1 MLERLQTDSYAA
13 SSVDAPTVMPGRLKF
28 SCFEAD
34 LRSGELTKQG
44 KRLRLQEQPFRLLA
58 MLLERPRELVTREEV
73 RRGLWPHAIVDFDHG
88 LNKAINKIRDVLGDS
103 AQNPRFVET
112 VARRGYRFLADVA
125 VVRDQETQSVAVPQ
139 PAAVDLTRVND
150 GSAGHPV
157 IPDRSL
163 RHRPVTLWIAFGAAL
178 AVLLSSGWA
187 LYRWQHSFS
196 SIHSVV
202 VLPLAN
208 LSGDASQDYFTDGMT
223 DELITQLGQ
232 IGALRVISRTSAMTY
247 KNTQK
252 SLPAIARELDVQAV
266 VEGGVLRVGDRVR
279 ITAQLIRVPADEHLW
294 AHSYEGSFRDTLAL
308 QNNVSQAIAEQ
319 IRATLSRQ
327 EQASLSK
334 AKVLNSDAYEA
345 YLRGRYFW
353 NKRDAAGLRK
363 AIEYFQR
370 AIAAD
375 PGYAEAYSG
384 LADAYALAGYWE
396 YGILSPQQALPLAQA
411 AATRAVTLDPMLAEA
426 HTSLAWVLDQYAWDW
441 DGAEKE
447 YRRALALN
455 PGYALAHH
463 WYAYHLAVLGRTDEG
478 IAEERRAERLDP
490 LSLVISAGVAELLCI
505 AHRFDEAIRQIQ
517 RTLEMDP
524 NFAIAYYQLGQLLVQ
539 KHMPDAATGE
549 FQRAIELSG
558 HSWAFDA
565 SLAHAYA
572 LSGHTDSARRIARD
586 LEEGRDQDQDQNGSL
601 DGNIAL
607 IYVGLGD
614 ADRAMSWLE
623 KAYDARFDPS
633 ILAFPV
639 FDPLRSDPRFK
650 NLMRGVGLGT

>member
-1 MLERLQTDSYAA
+1 MDLS
-13 SSVDAPTVMPGRLKF
+13 TVLPHRLKF
-28 SCFEAD
+28 GCFEAD

-58 MLLERPRELVTREEV
+58 MLLERPRELVTRDEV
-73 RRGLWPHAIVDFDHG
+73 RQRLWPHAIVDFDHG
-88 LNKAINKIRDVLGDS
+88 LNKAINKIRDALGDS
-103 AQNPRFVET
+103 AENPRFVET

-125 VVRDQETQSVAVPQ
+125 VVRDQEPRSMAVPQ
-139 PAAVDLTRVND
+139 PTAFDLTRVKD
-150 GSAGHPV
+150 GSHPLLL
-157 IPDRSL
+157 DRSP
-163 RHRPVTLWIAFGAAL
+163 RRQHVAMWVASGVAL
-178 AVLLSSGWA
+178 ALLLSSAWA

-196 SIHSVV
+196 TIHSLA

-208 LSGDASQDYFTDGMT
+208 LSGEASQEYFTDGMT

-232 IGALRVISRTSAMTY
+232 ISTLRVISRTSAMTY
-247 KNTQK
+247 KNTRK
-252 SLPAIARELDVQAV
+252 SLPDIARELDVQAI
-266 VEGGVLRVGDRVR
+266 VEGSVLRAGDRVR

-308 QNNVSQAIAEQ
+308 QSEVSQAIADQ
-319 IRATLSRQ
+319 IQAALSRQ

-334 AKVLNSDAYEA
+334 AKVVNSDAYEA

-353 NKRDAAGLRK
+353 NKRDAAGLKK
-363 AIEYFQR
+363 AIDYFQR

-375 PGYAEAYSG
+375 ASYAEAYSG

-396 YGILSPQQALPLAQA
+396 YGLLSPQQALPLAQA
-411 AATRAVTLDPMLAEA
+411 AATRAVTLDPTLGEA
-426 HTSLAWVLDQYAWDW
+426 HTSLAWALDLYAWDW
-441 DGAEKE
+441 GGAERE

-455 PGYALAHH
+455 PGYATAHH

-490 LSLVISAGVAELLCI
+490 LSLIISAGVAELLCI
-505 AHRFDEAIRQIQ
+505 AHRFDEAIRQLQ
-517 RTLEMDP
+517 TTLEMDP
-524 NFAIAYYQLGQLLVQ
+524 NFAIAHYQLGQLLVQ
-539 KHMPDAATGE
+539 KHMSDAAITE

-565 SLAHAYA
+565 NLAHAYA
-572 LSGHTDSARRIARD
+572 LSGHTDDARRMARD
-586 LEEGRDQDQDQNGSL
+586 LEASQGQDQNGSL
-601 DGNIAL
+601 DANIAL

-614 ADRAMSWLE
+614 TDRAMSWLD
-623 KAYDARFDPS
+623 KAYVARFNPS

-639 FDPLRSDPRFK
+639 FDPLRSNPRFK
-650 NLMRGVGLGT
+650 NLMRRLGLGQ

>member
-1 MLERLQTDSYAA
+1 MLERLKTDSGAG
-13 SSVDAPTVMPGRLKF
+13 SSVDASIVLPRRLKF
-28 SCFEAD
+28 GCFEAD

-58 MLLERPRELVTREEV
+58 MLLERPGELVTREEV
-73 RRGLWPHAIVDFDHG
+73 RRRLWPHAIVDFDHG
-88 LNKAINKIRDVLGDS
+88 LNRAINKIRDALGDS
-103 AQNPRFVET
+103 AENPRFVET

-125 VVRDQETQSVAVPQ
+125 VVPGQETLSVAVPQ
-139 PAAVDLTRVND
+139 PTAVDLTEVND
-150 GSAGHPV
+150 GSAGHPGS
-157 IPDRSL
+157 PDRSA
-163 RHRPVTLWIAFGAAL
+163 RRRPVALWIASGVGLAL
-178 AVLLSSGWA
+178 LLSSGWA

-196 SIHSVV
+196 TIHSLV

-208 LSGDASQDYFTDGMT
+208 LSGEASQEYFTDGMT

-232 IGALRVISRTSAMTY
+232 ISALRVISSTSAMTY
-247 KNTQK
+247 KNTHK

-266 VEGGVLRVGDRVR
+266 VEGSVLRVGDRVR

-308 QNNVSQAIAEQ
+308 QSDVAQAIADQ
-319 IRATLSRQ
+319 IQATLSRQ
-327 EQASLSK
+327 EQASLNK
-334 AKVLNSDAYEA
+334 AKVVNPDAYEA
-345 YLRGRYFW
+345 YLKGRYFW
-353 NKRDAAGLRK
+353 NKRDTAGLTK

-375 PGYAEAYSG
+375 PSYAEAYSG

-396 YGILSPQQALPLAQA
+396 YGLLPPQTALPLAQA
-411 AATRAVTLDPMLAEA
+411 AASRAVTLDPMLAEA
-426 HTSLAWVLDQYAWDW
+426 HTSLAWALDRYAWDW
-441 DGAEKE
+441 DGAERE

-455 PGYALAHH
+455 PGYATAHH
-463 WYAYHLAVLGRTDEG
+463 WYAYHLVVLGRTDEG

-505 AHRFDEAIRQIQ
+505 AHRFDDASRQLQ
-517 RTLEMDP
+517 ATLEMDP
-524 NFAIAYYQLGQLLVQ
+524 NFAIAHYQLGQLLVQ
-539 KHMPDAATGE
+539 KHMPDAAIAE

-565 SLAHAYA
+565 NVAYAYA
-572 LSGHTDSARRIARD
+572 LSGHTDDARRIATD
-586 LEEGRDQDQDQNGSL
+586 LEEGQGQEQNGSL
-601 DGNIAL
+601 DANIAL

-614 ADRAMSWLE
+614 ADRAISWLD
-623 KAYDARFDPS
+623 KAYGARFDPS
-633 ILAFPV
+633 ILAFPA

-650 NLMRGVGLGT
+650 NLMRGLGLGK